1 MATSP
6 STLSL
11 TEGDDETATYTL
23 HLDEL
28 PQDTNSLTVHIN
40 TGPEL
45 TVTPDQVQFTR
56 SNWTSPR
63 TITVAQAT
71 LHDADAAD
79 EEIEITHTVSGTPN
93 IVTGIVIVTIV
104 DDDEN
109 GVRID
114 RQNLA
119 LAEGGQGEYE
129 VTLTAAPLAP
139 VTLTVTGME
148 GTSVSVSPTSLEFDA
163 TNWRMPQT
171 VTVEATQDAG
181 HEDESV
187 TLSHTVPSSYFPGPI
202 DTVHVQVDDDEVPL
216 VLTGPP
222 TGDTVWWGT
231 FVVGHGGGSP
241 PIYGYLPELG
251 KGYLS
256 DTQFDYA
263 GTRRTIQSLYRT
275 GDSLNMWVEMGDADS
290 LPNTMTLH
298 VGDDVVAFADALHID
313 YPATGGTTGPRQHW
327 YQWVEGQHDVD
338 WEGGEVVGIWIEGP
352 SAQSL
357 PEAPTGLT
365 ATPVAGGVRL
375 GWQRPGDG
383 GSAIVAYEYQE
394 VDGRGTTG
402 RFWWSTG
409 SAATTYTVTRLRP
422 GRSLT
427 FRVRA
432 VNAHGNGAES
442 ELSAPVVPLAVNHAP
457 SGEPRVVG
465 QVRPG
470 KSINANMATVKDANG
485 LDNAEFSYQWKQSD
499 GVGPGQPI
507 PGATSKSYRIREQ
520 DRGTQ
525 MRVEVEYTD
534 DSGFA
539 ESVESKPRLIETDV
553 LVGRF
558 NRAPDEHDG
567 AGAFT
572 MKLILSKVLEV
583 NGHAPRAAS
592 FEVSGGAV
600 ERVTRQGWKRAWEF
614 TVRPASDADVVITV
628 PLRADCDEPGAICT
642 ANGLVLSVP
651 LSVTVPGPLTVSV
664 ADARGEE
671 GVDRAVRFVVALS
684 RAVDRTVRVDYETV
698 DGTARAGSDYEAAAG
713 TLEFEPGETERTVD
727 VGMLDDAVDEG
738 EETFALVLSNPSGVK
753 IGDGRA
759 TGTIENSDPVQRQ
772 WLARFGRTVASQ
784 VVDAVA
790 DRLEGSRGSHL
801 TIAGHEVGA
810 GRTTAKDELGWMELE
825 PDKGLETLSG
835 AEAMLR
841 SSFQLSSEGGSGLGL
856 VWTAWARMATS
867 GFASSDEAL
876 ALDGN
881 VTSGL
886 LGVDA
891 EGGDWLAGAAF
902 AYSRGDGTYRR
913 TGEAETSGEVGSTL
927 TSLHPYAQARI
938 GEALSLWAIAGYGA
952 GTLTLPGWCAQGAD
966 AETHLAM
973 RMAAAGVR
981 GTVLAA
987 AAPGDLEVG
996 FRSDFTWS
1004 QTHSERLTS
1013 EACGSVEAASAQ
1025 TRRTRLVMDGAWT
1038 WALGSG
1044 RTLTPSVELGLRQD
1058 AGDAETGFGL
1068 DAGARLRYRDAV
1080 AGLSL
1085 EAGGRGLVAHEDGGY
1100 EEWGAS
1106 ALLMLAPGGN
1116 GRGLSFTVAPSWGA
1130 ASSGVERLWSGN
1142 EVARLGRGAEYEDAT
1157 ALQTELGY
1165 GMRAPLGQG
1174 VVTPYTGLTL
1184 GGDGVRTWRAG
1195 GRWNSAPA
1203 FSVTLE
1209 GSSESKRGDDV
1220 PVNALVLR
1228 GAIHW

>member
-1 MATSP
+1 M
-6 STLSL
+6 
-11 TEGDDETATYTL
+11 
-23 HLDEL
+23 
-28 PQDTNSLTVHIN
+28 
-40 TGPEL
+40 
-45 TVTPDQVQFTR
+45 
-56 SNWTSPR
+56 
-63 TITVAQAT
+63 
-71 LHDADAAD
+71 
-79 EEIEITHTVSGTPN
+79 
-93 IVTGIVIVTIV
+93 
-104 DDDEN
+104 
-109 GVRID
+109 
-114 RQNLA
+114 
-119 LAEGGQGEYE
+119 
-129 VTLTAAPLAP
+129 
-139 VTLTVTGME
+139 
-148 GTSVSVSPTSLEFDA
+148 
-163 TNWRMPQT
+163 
-171 VTVEATQDAG
+171 
-181 HEDESV
+181 
-187 TLSHTVPSSYFPGPI
+187 
-202 DTVHVQVDDDEVPL
+202 
-216 VLTGPP
+216 
-222 TGDTVWWGT
+222 WWGT
-231 FVVGHGGGSP
+231 FEVGHGGGSP

-298 VGDDVVAFADALHID
+298 IGGDVVAFADALHID

-327 YQWVEGQHDVD
+327 YQWGEGQHDVD
-338 WEGGEVVGIWIEGP
+338 WEGGELVGIWIEGP

-365 ATPVAGGVRL
+365 AAPVAGGVRL

-402 RFWWSTG
+402 RFWWSTE
-409 SAATTYTVTRLRP
+409 STATTYTVTRLRP

-583 NGHAPRAAS
+583 NGRAPRAAS

-600 ERVTRQGWKRAWEF
+600 EGVTRQGWKRAWEF
-614 TVRPASDADVVITV
+614 TVRPTSDADVVITV

-727 VGMLDDAVDEG
+727 VGMLDDAGRRRGGDVRAGVEQSVGG
-738 EETFALVLSNPSGVK
+738 EDRRRS
-753 IGDGRA
+753 GDGDDR
-759 TGTIENSDPVQRQ
+759 EQR
-772 WLARFGRTVASQ
+772 S
-784 VVDAVA
+784 
-790 DRLEGSRGSHL
+790 GS
-801 TIAGHEVGA
+801 A
-810 GRTTAKDELGWMELE
+810 
-825 PDKGLETLSG
+825 
-835 AEAMLR
+835 
-841 SSFQLSSEGGSGLGL
+841 
-856 VWTAWARMATS
+856 
-867 GFASSDEAL
+867 
-876 ALDGN
+876 
-881 VTSGL
+881 
-886 LGVDA
+886 
-891 EGGDWLAGAAF
+891 
-902 AYSRGDGTYRR
+902 
-913 TGEAETSGEVGSTL
+913 
-927 TSLHPYAQARI
+927 
-938 GEALSLWAIAGYGA
+938 
-952 GTLTLPGWCAQGAD
+952 
-966 AETHLAM
+966 
-973 RMAAAGVR
+973 
-981 GTVLAA
+981 
-987 AAPGDLEVG
+987 
-996 FRSDFTWS
+996 
-1004 QTHSERLTS
+1004 
-1013 EACGSVEAASAQ
+1013 
-1025 TRRTRLVMDGAWT
+1025 
-1038 WALGSG
+1038 
-1044 RTLTPSVELGLRQD
+1044 
-1058 AGDAETGFGL
+1058 
-1068 DAGARLRYRDAV
+1068 AV
-1080 AGLSL
+1080 AGAVRSN
-1085 EAGGRGLVAHEDGGY
+1085 GGE
-1100 EEWGAS
+1100 
-1106 ALLMLAPGGN
+1106 PGG
-1116 GRGLSFTVAPSWGA
+1116 GCG
-1130 ASSGVERLWSGN
+1130 SG
-1142 EVARLGRGAEYEDAT
+1142 
-1157 ALQTELGY
+1157 
-1165 GMRAPLGQG
+1165 
-1174 VVTPYTGLTL
+1174 
-1184 GGDGVRTWRAG
+1184 
-1195 GRWNSAPA
+1195 PA
-1203 FSVTLE
+1203 
-1209 GSSESKRGDDV
+1209 
-1220 PVNALVLR
+1220 
-1228 GAIHW
+1228 